1 VICPSIRRLT
11 RCEREQRDEREA
23 EQYEAMFAQIE
34 AEQRAEYDA
43 NFGPT
48 FQAKWP
54 FKLDGAKVHDMV
66 LARLRAD
73 PQ

>member
-1 VICPSIRRLT
+1 MKCNSTRRLS
-11 RCEREQRDEREA
+11 RAELEERAEYEA
-23 EQYEAMFAQIE
+23 EQYEAIFAQIE
-34 AEQRAEYDA
+34 GEMRAEYDA

-73 PQ
+73 QQ